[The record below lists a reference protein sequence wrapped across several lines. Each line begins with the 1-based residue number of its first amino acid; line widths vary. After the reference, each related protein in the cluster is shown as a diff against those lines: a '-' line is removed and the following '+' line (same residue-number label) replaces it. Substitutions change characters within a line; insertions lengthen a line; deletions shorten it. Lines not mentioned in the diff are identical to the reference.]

1 MKFASIFLAAV
12 MIFALAGQAAEAR
25 DHDGWRHH
33 RHHRSW
39 NNNNWNRWNRGNH
52 YGWRNHNRRYHAW
65 NNRSWNN
72 NWDTNR
78 NGRFDR
84 QDRKRLNRYMN
95 SRWY

>member
-1 MKFASIFLAAV
+1 MMKLASIFLAAV

-33 RHHRSW
+33 RDYRGWH

-52 YGWRNHNRRYHAW
+52 YGWYNHRRYHAW
-65 NNRSWNN
+65 NNR
-72 NWDTNR
+72 WDTNH

-84 QDRKRLNRYMN
+84 HDRKRMSRYMN